1 MNEQDRLAM
10 IGELGSAIVRLS
22 KPQLSMNDLAL
33 ALSNLQSALV
43 ALGLDEIRA
52 DENARAAVKRM
63 FE

>member
-1 MNEQDRLAM
+1 MNEQDRLAV